1 MSFNYENTINTI
13 KEKLVRNY
21 SPKSIILFGSY
32 SEKNFDEQHSDIDL
46 LIIKETSDRFI
57 DRWMNVKK
65 ILSDPKQKT
74 PIETIIITPEELKQ
88 RLEVGDQFFLDI
100 IKNGKI
106 LYEA

>member
-1 MSFNYENTINTI
+1 M
-13 KEKLVRNY
+13 
-21 SPKSIILFGSY
+21 
-32 SEKNFDEQHSDIDL
+32 